1 MQFAKSLLALV
12 ALGTSLGLAAP
23 APAPD
28 KDVTQ
33 AAQSCPSE
41 YAVCG
46 SKLMQTCN
54 GTSCKIAGTN
64 NDCVHGSCVGD
75 GGGDGAICGKET
87 ISDYAS
93 CPV

>member
-1 MQFAKSLLALV
+1 MQFARSLLALV
-12 ALGTSLGLAAP
+12 ALGASLGLAAP

-46 SKLMQTCN
+46 
-54 GTSCKIAGTN
+54 
-64 NDCVHGSCVGD
+64 CVGD
-75 GGGDGAICGKET
+75 GGGDGAICGKKT

>member
-1 MQFAKSLLALV
+1 MQFSKSLLALV
-12 ALGTSLGLAAP
+12 ALGASLGLAAP

-46 SKLMQTCN
+46 VC
-54 GTSCKIAGTN
+54 
-64 NDCVHGSCVGD
+64 
-75 GGGDGAICGKET
+75 
-87 ISDYAS
+87 
-93 CPV
+93 